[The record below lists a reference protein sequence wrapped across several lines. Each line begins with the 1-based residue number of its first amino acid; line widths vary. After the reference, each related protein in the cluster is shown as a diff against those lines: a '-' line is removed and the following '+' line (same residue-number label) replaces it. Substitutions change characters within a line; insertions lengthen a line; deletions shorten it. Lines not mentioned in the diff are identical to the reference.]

1 VIDRVTHI
9 VRGVAHDFVMPSFH
23 ALRPEDILAKH
34 TPDDPD
40 DIVTLADR
48 ATERRLVEALDG
60 LVPGA
65 VFVGEEAA
73 CENPSLVDVLFTGQ
87 PAWVIDPIDGTKNF
101 ARGKPGFGVMVALV
115 EGGATRA
122 SWIALPALA
131 TMLVAEAGRGTLLND
146 AAPPHHRIPGRP
158 RGTVHDRLMP
168 PATASKVGQA
178 LRDRFD
184 ALPSSGAAAVEYAAL
199 VRGDKDFVI
208 YYRLLPWDQLPGAL
222 AVVEAGGAAIHLD
235 GRSYT
240 PRSSDQVTIL
250 AASPELAEMVR
261 GWING

>member
-1 VIDRVTHI
+1 
-9 VRGVAHDFVMPSFH
+9 
-23 ALRPEDILAKH
+23 
-34 TPDDPD
+34 
-40 DIVTLADR
+40 
-48 ATERRLVEALDG
+48 
-60 LVPGA
+60 
-65 VFVGEEAA
+65 
-73 CENPSLVDVLFTGQ
+73 
-87 PAWVIDPIDGTKNF
+87 
-101 ARGKPGFGVMVALV
+101 
-115 EGGATRA
+115 
-122 SWIALPALA
+122 
-131 TMLVAEAGRGTLLND
+131 ML
-146 AAPPHHRIPGRP
+146 GRP

-168 PATASKVGQA
+168 PAIASRVRQG
-178 LRDRFD
+178 LRDRFE